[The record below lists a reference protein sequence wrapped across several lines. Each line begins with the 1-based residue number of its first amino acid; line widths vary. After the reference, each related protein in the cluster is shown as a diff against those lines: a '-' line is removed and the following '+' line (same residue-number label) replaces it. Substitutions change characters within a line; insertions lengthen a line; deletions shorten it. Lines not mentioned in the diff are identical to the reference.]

1 MAVAQ
6 MAITGSGQLWMRR
19 WSLED
24 VPIRAQDLNLDD
36 ILTHAFGWRLATWD
50 FSMTRRL
57 KPDDSLSV

>member
-24 VPIRAQDLNLDD
+24 VAIRAQGLNLDS
-36 ILTHAFGWRLATWD
+36 ILTHAFGWRLATWNLVHQKTE
-50 FSMTRRL
+50 TR
-57 KPDDSLSV
+57 